1 MICKKG
7 FSSTSFDT
15 GYTYDL
21 NGNITSLTRYDKTGI
36 LIDSLTFHY
45 SGNRVTRLSDGSG
58 DVASVIDY
66 PGFTS
71 QKRFTYDDNGNVRI
85 ELHKLLNIS
94 YNILNLPEEIGC
106 QGENRKINYY
116 YTFKGEKLRKKVE
129 DNGVVRKVDY
139 CGPFVYETSSGVR
152 TLKYLVTPEGRA
164 VMNGSSWDYEYN
176 LTDHLGNVRAVIR
189 NNGGV
194 AQLIQERHYYP
205 FGMEMSSLSAG
216 AGTNKYLYNGKEYQD
231 EFGLSWYDYGARF
244 YDPAI
249 GRFHT
254 QDRFAEKY
262 LSLTPYQY
270 AANNPIKF
278 IDINGDSIVYKNES
292 TAKYIASFTSKTI
305 TKKNGKVVE
314 NKNYHER
321 FAEIIQKL
329 DDSKTIYEFSDA
341 FTPIQGAEQ
350 GQISTD
356 REKVLVEFGTPDE
369 SYGSKSNLLF
379 EETHHAYQVEKKSI
393 TINKEKKAFNMYL
406 PEVEYEYEAKKFA
419 VSAPG
424 GSFSF
429 TNPAGVTAK
438 TQIGLI
444 KYLNPSEG
452 RRFLTEGYTERTF
465 NGSTL
470 FNIFHSAPYPPKK

>member
-1 MICKKG
+1 M
-7 FSSTSFDT
+7 
-15 GYTYDL
+15 
-21 NGNITSLTRYDKTGI
+21 SLDC
-36 LIDSLTFHY
+36 D
-45 SGNRVTRLSDGSG
+45 
-58 DVASVIDY
+58 
-66 PGFTS
+66 
-71 QKRFTYDDNGNVRI
+71 
-85 ELHKLLNIS
+85 
-94 YNILNLPEEIGC
+94 
-106 QGENRKINYY
+106 
-116 YTFKGEKLRKKVE
+116 
-129 DNGVVRKVDY
+129 
-139 CGPFVYETSSGVR
+139 
-152 TLKYLVTPEGRA
+152 
-164 VMNGSSWDYEYN
+164 
-176 LTDHLGNVRAVIR
+176 
-189 NNGGV
+189 
-194 AQLIQERHYYP
+194 
-205 FGMEMSSLSAG
+205 
-216 AGTNKYLYNGKEYQD
+216 
-231 EFGLSWYDYGARF
+231 DYGARF

-356 REKVLVEFGTPDE
+356 GEKVLVEFGTPDK

-379 EETHHAYQVEKKSI
+379 EETYHAYQVEKKSI